1 MSKSLLYS
9 AYWVQAGH
17 KIYPQWLNRH
27 FAIDCDTGV
36 NQMFIQINY
45 NRIYKRKE
53 YNALRE
59 YKRIISKLEKLK
71 IY

>member
-1 MSKSLLYS
+1 
-9 AYWVQAGH
+9 
-17 KIYPQWLNRH
+17 
-27 FAIDCDTGV
+27 
-36 NQMFIQINY
+36 MFIQINY